1 MHILK
6 PSDSLKVRKVQNLQI
21 MHFLFTVLNKK
32 LEIKQ
37 FWSLEKLYINIRE
50 YYGDNLVAP
59 KVDSLNIVSNKKPL
73 SVVSKPENNS
83 NIEVFTKNGTKA
95 NIDEIE
101 LSNQNNK
108 NQIEEKSD
116 NKKKWLIAGS
126 IALGT
131 VLLGVGSYFLL
142 KKFGPR
148 LAEKSYN
155 YLLKEQSPAKN
166 PKLLEAIQ
174 PDNFNR
180 IALLKGLSSEEIAIL
195 QKSMRCSDANCFF
208 PTLTGHKPACIIGMG
223 EDLSFLSRIKTKN
236 PLGSKFDFVHLKELG
251 NQTFVLNK
259 EKVLEVISRNKDFY
273 TARLGLSNNSSIDD
287 IYNFMLQYK
296 NQVFNCTQTGKFND
310 IVGITLGFPK
320 QSSMMF
326 ELERLC
332 DLSNL
337 KNIKYTDELRKK
349 PSLYKKIMLETLN
362 KNKELYKNLSVDE
375 YNGLIRAIENYKPI
389 KTKGIA
395 DRYYQYVKLANE
407 PTEFARIDKSVE
419 DFVRDF
425 SVEKLF

>member
-1 MHILK
+1 MGI
-6 PSDSLKVRKVQNLQI
+6 
-21 MHFLFTVLNKK
+21 FLM
-32 LEIKQ
+32 
-37 FWSLEKLYINIRE
+37 
-50 YYGDNLVAP
+50 AP
-59 KVDSLNIVSNKKPL
+59 KVDSLNIVSNTKPL
-73 SVVSKPENNS
+73 SVVSMPENNS
-83 NIEVFTKNGTKA
+83 NIEVFENKNIEA
-95 NIDEIE
+95 NIDEVSF
-101 LSNQNNK
+101 SNANSNSE
-108 NQIEEKSD
+108 IEEKSD

-126 IALGT
+126 VALGT
-131 VLLGVGSYFLL
+131 VLIGVGSYFLL
-142 KKFGPR
+142 KKYGPK
-148 LAEKSYN
+148 LAEKCYN

-174 PDNFNR
+174 SDNFNR
-180 IALLKGLSSEEIAIL
+180 VALLKGLSSEEIAIL
-195 QKSMRCSDANCFF
+195 QKSMRCSDARCFF

-236 PLGSKFDFVHLKELG
+236 PLGSKFDFVHLKELN

-259 EKVLEVISRNKDFY
+259 EKVLEVISRNKDLY
-273 TARLGLSNNSSIDD
+273 TARLGLSNNSSVDD

-326 ELERLC
+326 QLERLC

-375 YNGLIRAIENYKPI
+375 YNGLVRAIESYRPI

-395 DRYYQYVKLANE
+395 DRYYQYAKLADE
-407 PTEFARIDKSVE
+407 PAEFARINNSID
-419 DFVRDF
+419 DFIKDF